1 MRIPRILSG
10 QTVAQVL
17 VKNLEYRVI
26 HQRGSHIVLE
36 TDEPAHQR
44 IAIPDHRSLRIGTLN
59 AVIRAVAAHKHV
71 SKDEILTLL

>member
-1 MRIPRILSG
+1 MRIPRNLSG

-36 TDEPAHQR
+36 TDEAAHQR
-44 IAIPDHRSLRIGTLN
+44 IAIPEHRSLRIGTLN
-59 AVIRAVAAHKHV
+59 AIIRAVAAHKHV

>member
-1 MRIPRILSG
+1 MRIPRNLSG

-17 VKNLEYRVI
+17 VKSLEYRVI